1 MFKLLTKRKGEKG
14 QALILVLLM
23 VTVGSLII
31 VSLLGFIGTG
41 SKSEAVSLKKTNEL
55 YAADAG
61 IQDAVWQIKYD
72 HILNFTSPSAY
83 SPYDFSTVWTD
94 PSVTTVNGQ
103 NVTATIQNDWVVSN
117 FTAPDVTTA
126 TSIIDG
132 AQLVVSGFH
141 CPNRHY

>member
-41 SKSEAVSLKKTNEL
+41 SKSGAVSLKKTNEL

-72 HILNFTSPSAY
+72 HILNFTSPSALQ
-83 SPYDFSTVWTD
+83 SLRFFDRMD
-94 PSVTTVNGQ
+94 
-103 NVTATIQNDWVVSN
+103 
-117 FTAPDVTTA
+117 
-126 TSIIDG
+126 
-132 AQLVVSGFH
+132 
-141 CPNRHY
+141 